1 MVILNKG
8 DKNMKSILSERLKEK
23 RRKIGLTQE
32 EIAQKLKISQSTYAG
47 YETGKSQPDVE
58 TLSKIA
64 DILETSLDYLAGR
77 YK

>member
-1 MVILNKG
+1 
-8 DKNMKSILSERLKEK
+8 MKSMLSERLKEK
-23 RRKIGLTQE
+23 REKTGLTQDA
-32 EIAQKLKISQSTYAG
+32 IAKILKISQSTYAG
-47 YETGKSQPDVE
+47 YETGKSQPDIN